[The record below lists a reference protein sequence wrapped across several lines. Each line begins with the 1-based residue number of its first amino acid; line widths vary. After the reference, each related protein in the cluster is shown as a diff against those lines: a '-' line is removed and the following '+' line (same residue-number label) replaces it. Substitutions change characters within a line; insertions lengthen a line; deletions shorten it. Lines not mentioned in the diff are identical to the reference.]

1 MRSRSF
7 LGNVRFEN
15 ADAQTHRS
23 PRREFDVLSFAVRRH
38 VLRGCR
44 GGVHETPLGTPLGA
58 ASRRTPR
65 LHLRQALRDWA
76 LGGGTVLMLH
86 YAHRTSRDID
96 VFLKDAQALPLL
108 SPRLNDRA
116 AGLAR
121 DHVEA
126 SNFVKL
132 ACTDGEIDFI
142 VAPDLTERPRE
153 TRALGGREIA
163 VETPVE
169 IVVKKAFYRAADLR
183 ARDLFDLAVVIDR
196 ARADLD
202 RSAGVLASKRDVL
215 RARVRTVTPRYRASA
230 AREIALLPAGE
241 PYLER
246 APDVVQ
252 AFVDALPG

>member
-1 MRSRSF
+1 M
-7 LGNVRFEN
+7 
-15 ADAQTHRS
+15 
-23 PRREFDVLSFAVRRH
+23 
-38 VLRGCR
+38 
-44 GGVHETPLGTPLGA
+44 A
-58 ASRRTPR
+58 ASRAGSPAWPTLLDAALGLLDDVAQRTGAPV
-65 LHLRQALRDWA
+65 DWA

-86 YAHRTSRDID
+86 
-96 VFLKDAQALPLL
+96 
-108 SPRLNDRA
+108 NDRA

-215 RARVRTVTPRYRASA
+215 RARVRTVTSRYRASA
-230 AREIALLPAGE
+230 AQEIALLPAGE

>member
-1 MRSRSF
+1 M
-7 LGNVRFEN
+7 
-15 ADAQTHRS
+15 
-23 PRREFDVLSFAVRRH
+23 
-38 VLRGCR
+38 
-44 GGVHETPLGTPLGA
+44 A
-58 ASRRTPR
+58 ASRAGSPAWPTLLDAALGLLDDVAQRTGAPV
-65 LHLRQALRDWA
+65 DWA

-86 YAHRTSRDID
+86 
-96 VFLKDAQALPLL
+96 
-108 SPRLNDRA
+108 NDRA

-169 IVVKKAFYRAADLR
+169 IVVKKGFYRAADLR

>member
-1 MRSRSF
+1 M
-7 LGNVRFEN
+7 
-15 ADAQTHRS
+15 
-23 PRREFDVLSFAVRRH
+23 
-38 VLRGCR
+38 
-44 GGVHETPLGTPLGA
+44 A
-58 ASRRTPR
+58 ASRAGSPAWPTLLDAALGLLDDVAQRTGAPV
-65 LHLRQALRDWA
+65 DWA

>member
-1 MRSRSF
+1 M
-7 LGNVRFEN
+7 
-15 ADAQTHRS
+15 
-23 PRREFDVLSFAVRRH
+23 
-38 VLRGCR
+38 
-44 GGVHETPLGTPLGA
+44 A
-58 ASRRTPR
+58 ASRAGSPGWPTLLDAALGLLDDVAQRTGAPV
-65 LHLRQALRDWA
+65 DWA

-86 YAHRTSRDID
+86 
-96 VFLKDAQALPLL
+96 
-108 SPRLNDRA
+108 NDRA